1 MRESDVLRMFLARA
15 DNYEIKSIKHTRGR
29 AYLVEMEGKIHNA
42 VVLLSSFEY
51 YERQYHIA
59 KVKPDLII
67 CYRHDTVLPVK
78 VLSMR
83 ASRIAKAYELPEEIE
98 DLEAQRHSKIG
109 SRVLLG
115 MYISGLRRAQDIIH
129 DKDNFPKS
137 TRNRYLQKARE
148 LGKRRPGRPVD
159 TQQTKATSK

>member
-15 DNYEIKSIKHTRGR
+15 DNYQITDITHIRGR
-29 AYLVEMEGKIHNA
+29 AYSVVMKGKTHNA

-67 CYRHDTVLPVK
+67 CYRHDTSLPVE

-83 ASRIAKAYELPEEIE
+83 AGRLAKAHEMPEEIE
-98 DLEAQRHSKIG
+98 NLEGQRHSKTG

-129 DKDNFPKS
+129 HKDFPKS

-148 LGKRRPGRPVD
+148 LGKRKRGRPVD
-159 TQQTKATSK
+159 TQQSQRKVN

>member
-1 MRESDVLRMFLARA
+1 MFLARA
-15 DNYEIKSIKHTRGR
+15 DNYEVKNIKHTRGR
-29 AYLVEMEGKIHNA
+29 AYLVEMKGKVHNA

-67 CYRHDTVLPVK
+67 CYRHDTVLPIE

-83 ASRIAKAYELPEEIE
+83 ASRIAKAYELPEEIK
-98 DLEAQRHSKIG
+98 DLEAQRHSKTG

-129 DKDNFPKS
+129 DKDFPKT
-137 TRNRYLQKARE
+137 TRKRYLRKAHE
-148 LGKRRPGRPVD
+148 LGKRKRGRPVD
-159 TQQTKATSK
+159 TQQSKATSKEKG